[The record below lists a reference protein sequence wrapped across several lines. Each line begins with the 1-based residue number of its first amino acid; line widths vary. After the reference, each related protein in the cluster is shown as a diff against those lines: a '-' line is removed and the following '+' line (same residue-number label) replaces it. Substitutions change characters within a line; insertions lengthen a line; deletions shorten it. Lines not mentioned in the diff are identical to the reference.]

1 MSAPVP
7 RHFLALH
14 SLAVAVC
21 SKLLT
26 EVAGL
31 RCQKRKAPAGGWG
44 ARGARGAG
52 AFDLRDKNSSR
63 DRRYNVRP
71 ANWFPTMRIELDR
84 LHPFAFAALRQA
96 A

>member
-1 MSAPVP
+1 MSALVP
-7 RHFLALH
+7 RHPRFALLGGSRLFKIAH
-14 SLAVAVC
+14 RGR
-21 SKLLT
+21 
-26 EVAGL
+26 GL

-44 ARGARGAG
+44 AR
-52 AFDLRDKNSSR
+52 AFDVRDKNSSR